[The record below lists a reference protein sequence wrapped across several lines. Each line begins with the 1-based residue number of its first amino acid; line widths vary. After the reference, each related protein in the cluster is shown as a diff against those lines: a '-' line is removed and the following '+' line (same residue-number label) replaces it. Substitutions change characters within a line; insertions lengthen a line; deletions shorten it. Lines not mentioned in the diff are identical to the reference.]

1 MSEHKAVPNIRF
13 NGFEDKWKLSKLG
26 NDLIS
31 IHTGTNLL
39 GSETPGGIPLI
50 KMGNLKNG
58 FFDFSKLDYLPICEN
73 VKNEDKVRFGDFL
86 FNTRNTLDLVGKGAT
101 WMYEST
107 KFAYNNNIAKFN
119 FQNSINTVF
128 FNYLYN
134 TYNVMKQVH
143 ARATGTTSVAAI
155 YPKSLDSIIYNL
167 PSKQEQQ
174 KIGNFFAKLDKL
186 LDLQQQKIDKLDL
199 LKKTLLQKLFP
210 KHDAKIPELRYRE
223 FEDNW
228 IIYSFSGL
236 LIKNSSKNKN
246 LEVKNI
252 ESISNKNGFT
262 KQSEQFDGYRV
273 ASLDLSNYY
282 VIKGNQFA
290 YNPSRI
296 NVGSIAYKRKGEEDS
311 IISPLYVSF
320 STKNNINDTF
330 LWYWFRTSSFKKQR
344 IQFSEGGV
352 RDTLPFEN
360 LKKMRIK
367 LPRLNEQQKIGNL
380 LSKVDALIELENK
393 KLQNLQ
399 QAKKCLLQNMFVE

>member
-1 MSEHKAVPNIRF
+1 MNENKAVPNIRF
-13 NGFEDKWKLSKLG
+13 KSFENYWVKIKVSNLG
-26 NDLIS
+26 NKFTGGGTPSKKNKSYWSGSIPWFQSSDLILNNVLKIS
-31 IHTGTNLL
+31 IKKRITCKAIDESSTKLV
-39 GSETPGGIPLI
+39 
-50 KMGNLKNG
+50 
-58 FFDFSKLDYLPICEN
+58 SKDSIAI
-73 VKNEDKVRFGDFL
+73 V
-86 FNTRNTLDLVGKGAT
+86 TRVGVGKLVLIP
-101 WMYEST
+101 Y
-107 KFAYNNNIAKFN
+107 KY
-119 FQNSINTVF
+119 
-128 FNYLYN
+128 
-134 TYNVMKQVH
+134 
-143 ARATGTTSVAAI
+143 TTSQDFI
-155 YPKSLDSIIYNL
+155 SISEIIYNKKFVLYLLYYVLNYSRRLGTKQGTSIKGITKNYFLTTEVVL
-167 PSKQEQQ
+167 PKNSFEQQ
-174 KIGNFFAKLDKL
+174 KIGDFFTKLDKL
-186 LDLQQQKIDKLDL
+186 LDLQQQKIDKLEL
-199 LKKTLLQKLFP
+199 LKKALLQKLFS
-210 KHDAKIPELRYRE
+210 KHDAKIPELRFKG

-246 LEVKNI
+246 LEVENI

-320 STKNNINDTF
+320 STKNNINDAF

-367 LPRLNEQQKIGNL
+367 LPRLNEQQKIGSL
-380 LSKVDALIELENK
+380 LSKVDQLIELENK
-393 KLQNLQ
+393 KLQNSQ